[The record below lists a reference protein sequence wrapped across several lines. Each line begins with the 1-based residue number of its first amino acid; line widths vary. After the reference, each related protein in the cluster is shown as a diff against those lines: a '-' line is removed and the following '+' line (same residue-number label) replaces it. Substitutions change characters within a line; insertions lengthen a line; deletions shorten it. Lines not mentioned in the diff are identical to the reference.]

1 MADKTTN
8 LGLILTPRN
17 SATKTFIDYRME
29 LSGDENSNMM
39 IIDSEIAALK
49 TLLENY
55 NGGAIT
61 WGMLKN
67 GFGAVQAVSE
77 E

>member
-8 LGLILTPRN
+8 LGLILTSRD
-17 SATKTFIDYRME
+17 SATKTFIEYRME
-29 LSGDENSNMM
+29 LSGDEYSNMI

-49 TLLENY
+49 TLLKNY
-55 NGGAIT
+55 SGGAIT

-67 GFGAVQAVSE
+67 GLGAVSE
-77 E
+77 G